1 MRRAIRTY
9 LSTFVAVTALM
20 LLGVGVAVFILSN
33 QRLRFP
39 LVQDKPMKIEAVL
52 SNAQAVQPGQGQSV
66 RVAGVTVGTID
77 KVRLKDGRAV
87 VTMGIEQRFKRLIRR
102 DATAL
107 LRSKTGLKDM
117 FVEVDPGHG
126 RPLAEG
132 DQIALRDTL
141 PDVNLDEVLAV
152 LDSDTRPYLKL
163 LISGGGKGLK
173 GRGKDGSRTLRQL
186 GPLQR
191 DVRRVSGALAQRRTN
206 LRRLVNRYGRLTEE
220 LGTSD
225 RDIVR
230 LVRAGNAVFS
240 AFARERGSL
249 SRSTALLP
257 GTLRQTQRTLGD
269 VQSFSERLRPALG
282 ALRPTVREL
291 DPATR
296 SLLPLAREGTP
307 IVRDEIRPLARAAP
321 SRLATLG
328 AASGDLVKAAPD
340 LTTSLGKVNRL
351 LNIVS
356 FNPGGAEGLSGK
368 SLDQARN
375 RQEGYLYW
383 AAWVAQAGGSLF
395 GTADGQGVFR
405 RFTFGNTNCGTFTG
419 MGLPAVA
426 VDALGTAGLCSK

>member
-1 MRRAIRTY
+1 MKRAIREY
-9 LSTFVAVTALM
+9 LPSFLAVSAVA
-20 LLGVGVAVFILSN
+20 LLAIGVAVYILSN

-39 LVQDKPMKIEAVL
+39 LVQDKPVQIEAVL

-87 VTMGIEQRFKRLIRR
+87 VTLGIEQRFKRLIRR

-126 RPLAEG
+126 RPLDEG

-152 LDSDTRPYLKL
+152 LDADTRPYLKL

-173 GRGKDGSRTLRQL
+173 GRGDDASRTLRQL

-191 DVRRVSGALAQRRTN
+191 DVGRVSGALAERRTN
-206 LRRLVNRYGRLTEE
+206 LRRLVNRYGRLSEE
-220 LGTSD
+220 LGSSD

-230 LVRAGNAVFS
+230 LVRASNVVFA
-240 AFARERGSL
+240 AFARERGNL
-249 SRSTALLP
+249 SRSTRLLP

-269 VQSFSERLRPALG
+269 VQDFSNRLAPALQ

-307 IVRDEIRPLARAAP
+307 IVRDQIRPLARAAP
-321 SRLATLG
+321 KRLATLG
-328 AASGDLVKAAPD
+328 AASKDLAKAGPA
-340 LTTSLGKVNRL
+340 LTTSLGKLNRL
-351 LNIVS
+351 LNIVA
-356 FNPGGAEGLSGK
+356 FNPGGAEGLGGK
-368 SLDQARN
+368 SLDQQRN

-383 AAWVAQAGGSLF
+383 AGWVSQIGGSLF

-419 MGLPAVA
+419 MGLPPVA